1 MKVGGRTL
9 AAVIVAVGLIAP
21 ASASA
26 ATVTITG
33 DDGHPLALAPGV
45 AASLRN
51 INVNVALDVPVADG
65 KSWKWAVTGPA
76 GTTATSI
83 STDNCWTSV
92 RKDSGRI
99 VYGGNG
105 GYSLQLLTYS
115 TDRCTG
121 TPTTTAYGW
130 NVSAGVAIG
139 QPAGPLLLRPQNSL
153 SSITHL
159 LDLAGNP
166 GASYYEVN
174 YAKNGV
180 IGPDGGIS
188 GPSNSASVDDATGKV
203 KFTPYDGPGSY
214 VMVAR
219 GTWGT
224 SSTAWSAPVTLKV
237 QSPFDISL
245 ITFPDRR
252 GPSYQLR
259 GQVREKAIAGGR
271 VTVAVAK
278 GKKGKRFKTL
288 GKARVNSQGVF
299 KLRFRLSRGT
309 YRVRYSY
316 RGGENV
322 TRGTVYA
329 GMKITRR
336 IF

>member
-9 AAVIVAVGLIAP
+9 AAAIVALGLLVP
-21 ASASA
+21 ASAGA
-26 ATVTITG
+26 ATVTVTG
-33 DDGHPLALAPGV
+33 DDGNPLALAPN
-45 AASLRN
+45 APPPLRN
-51 INVNVALDVPVADG
+51 INVNAAVSVPAAEA
-65 KSWKWAVTGPA
+65 KSWKWSVIGPG

-83 STDNCWTSV
+83 PTDNCWTSI
-92 RKDSGRI
+92 RQDSGRI
-99 VYGGNG
+99 VYAGNG
-105 GYSLQLLTYS
+105 NYSLALQTYT

-121 TPTTTAYGW
+121 TPKTTWYVW
-130 NVSAGVAIG
+130 NINAGVALG
-139 QPAGPLLLRPQNSL
+139 QPAAPLLLRPQNSL

-159 LDLAGNP
+159 IDFAGNP
-166 GASYYEVN
+166 GASYYEVR

-188 GPSNSASVDDATGKV
+188 GPSNPASVDAATGKV
-203 KFTPYDGPGSY
+203 KFSPYDGPGSY

-219 GTWGT
+219 ATYGT
-224 SSTAWSAPVTLKV
+224 SSTAWSAPITIRM
-237 QSPFDISL
+237 QSPFDISF
-245 ITFPDRR
+245 ITFPDRT

-278 GKKGKRFKTL
+278 GKKGKKFRTL
-288 GKARVNSQGVF
+288 GKAKVNSQGVF

-316 RGGENV
+316 SGGANV

-336 IF
+336 VF

>member
-1 MKVGGRTL
+1 
-9 AAVIVAVGLIAP
+9 
-21 ASASA
+21 
-26 ATVTITG
+26 
-33 DDGHPLALAPGV
+33 
-45 AASLRN
+45 
-51 INVNVALDVPVADG
+51 VPVGDG

-130 NVSAGVAIG
+130 NVTAGVAIG
-139 QPAGPLLLRPQNSL
+139 QPAPLLLRPQNC
-153 SSITHL
+153 
-159 LDLAGNP
+159 
-166 GASYYEVN
+166 V
-174 YAKNGV
+174 
-180 IGPDGGIS
+180 
-188 GPSNSASVDDATGKV
+188 TGLTQLI
-203 KFTPYDGPGSY
+203 KFSPYDGPGSY

-219 GTWGT
+219 ATWGT

-237 QSPFDISL
+237 LSPFDISL
-245 ITFPDRR
+245 VTFPDRR

-278 GKKGKRFKTL
+278 GKKGKRFRTL

-316 RGGENV
+316 RGGEYV

-336 IF
+336 VF